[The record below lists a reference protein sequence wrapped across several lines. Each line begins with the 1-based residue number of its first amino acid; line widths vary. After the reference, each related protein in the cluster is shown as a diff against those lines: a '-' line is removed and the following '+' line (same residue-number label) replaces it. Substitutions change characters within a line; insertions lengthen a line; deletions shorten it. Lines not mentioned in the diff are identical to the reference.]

1 MNRGRAKRFSNRL
14 LELNHKIHEKEVMVE
29 VGKPEG
35 TKGASKKGKKEADE
49 DQKLYLWEM
58 LNGKASSQKLT

>member
-1 MNRGRAKRFSNRL
+1 
-14 LELNHKIHEKEVMVE
+14 MVE